1 MLNTIEDI
9 LQDLKNGKPVI
20 IVDDESRENEG
31 DLVVAAEHATPE
43 NINFMITYGRGLVC
57 VPMEEERLQAL
68 GLFAIS
74 MQQASRN
81 GQKDPF
87 GTAWMISVDARYGTT
102 TGISAFDRARTVEVL
117 IATTTKPDD
126 LIKPGHL
133 FPLKAQKGG
142 VLVRAGH
149 TEAAVD
155 LARCAGLY
163 PAGVICEIIDDD
175 GKMARFDAL
184 IAFSKKH
191 GLKIGSIASLI
202 EYRRKNEKLITL
214 VETITLPTEFG
225 TFEVRVYKNTLDE
238 SLALAL
244 IKGDIDSKKPVLV
257 RVHSEC
263 FTGDVLLSRKCD
275 CGAQL
280 YAALDKI
287 SHEGGV
293 LLYLKQEGRGIGL
306 VNKLKAYAL
315 QEKGYDTVEANHL
328 LGFPADLR
336 EYGIGAQILADL
348 GIQKIRLL
356 TNNPKKVIGLEGYDL
371 EIIERIPIEFEST
384 AENKKYL
391 TAKKEKLGHFL
402 KKIGE

>member
-1 MLNTIEDI
+1 MLHSIEDI
-9 LQDLKNGKPVI
+9 LQDLKAGKPVI

-57 VPMEEERLQAL
+57 VPMEEERLQTL
-68 GLFAIS
+68 GLYAIPAE
-74 MQQASRN
+74 Q
-81 GQKDPF
+81 GPKDRF
-87 GTAWMISVDARYGTT
+87 GTAWTISVDARYGTT
-102 TGISAFDRARTVEVL
+102 TGISAYDRARTVEVL
-117 IATTTKPDD
+117 IAETTKPED

-149 TEAAVD
+149 TEASVD

-163 PAGVICEIIDDD
+163 PAGVICEIIGDD

-184 IAFSKKH
+184 TAFSKKH
-191 GLKIGSIASLI
+191 DLKIGSIAALI
-202 EYRRKNEKLITL
+202 EYRRKNEKLIAL

-225 TFEVRVYKNTLDE
+225 TFEVRVYKNTLDG
-238 SLALAL
+238 SLSLAL
-244 IKGDIDSKKPVLV
+244 IKGAINETNPVLV

-275 CGAQL
+275 CGPQL

-287 SHEGGV
+287 SREGGV

-315 QEKGYDTVEANHL
+315 QEKGFDTVEANHL

-336 EYGIGAQILADL
+336 EYGIGAQILSDL
-348 GIQKIRLL
+348 GIHKIRLL
-356 TNNPKKVIGLEGYDL
+356 TNNPKKIIGLEGYNL
-371 EIIERIPIEFEST
+371 EVVERIPIEFEST
-384 AENKKYL
+384 AENRKYL
-391 TAKKEKLGHFL
+391 TTKKEKLGHFL
-402 KKIGE
+402 KKIGEQP